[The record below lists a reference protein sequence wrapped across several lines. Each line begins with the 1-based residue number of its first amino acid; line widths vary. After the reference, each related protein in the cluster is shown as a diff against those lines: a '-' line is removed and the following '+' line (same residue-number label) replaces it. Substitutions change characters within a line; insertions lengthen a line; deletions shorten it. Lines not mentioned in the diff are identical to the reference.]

1 MYDMIFVLPIE
12 NLAAAKGH
20 HLFLVA
26 FLWLDKSA
34 EYCYIGGGISHLCY
48 CGGLKMEAVIREY
61 DAKLDSKKR
70 LTLREANF
78 DYYHVSVLP
87 DQKIVLEPRV
97 LTSPFT
103 VSANTLK
110 MMDQSVENMKKGKVS
125 PAIDL
130 SEFME

>member
-1 MYDMIFVLPIE
+1 
-12 NLAAAKGH
+12 
-20 HLFLVA
+20 
-26 FLWLDKSA
+26 
-34 EYCYIGGGISHLCY
+34 
-48 CGGLKMEAVIREY
+48 MEAVIREY

-87 DQKIVLEPRV
+87 DQRIVLEPRV